1 MLLAPLLD
9 GIYFCGETQRR
20 EEAVL
25 SAKMRVRGS
34 RMSPQEVQTCAK
46 SKWGLY
52 LDKEQVGVIWSYK
65 LRAAMTDR
73 DEALH
78 YLLNKLKSED
88 GWSSSNLTWNDEKLA
103 VISDQFSSF
112 DGVVKAKVLLSFL
125 SMSPRTINQ
134 VYTL

>member
-1 MLLAPLLD
+1 
-9 GIYFCGETQRR
+9 
-20 EEAVL
+20 
-25 SAKMRVRGS
+25 
-34 RMSPQEVQTCAK
+34 
-46 SKWGLY
+46 
-52 LDKEQVGVIWSYK
+52 
-65 LRAAMTDR
+65 MTDR

-125 SMSPRTINQ
+125 SMSPRTISQ
-134 VYTL
+134 PPLWTDAVTDLPVQ